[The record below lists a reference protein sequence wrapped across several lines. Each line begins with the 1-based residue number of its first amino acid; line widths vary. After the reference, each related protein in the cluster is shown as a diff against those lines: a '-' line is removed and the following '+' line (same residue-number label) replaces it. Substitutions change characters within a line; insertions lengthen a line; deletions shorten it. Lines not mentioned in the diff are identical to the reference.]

1 MQSLIATTFEVVHY
15 IALQAVHYKPLQE
28 VHLSRYNHFSK
39 GETCFRSMWLKRLV
53 SREAIDNVDEY
64 SDRYLEEQPEA
75 RLDELDHGNPMS
87 FHTIRTSFCRM
98 VFPFISPKVSHC
110 VLSRPMVS
118 QCINNLG
125 MFGWAFAVEMQ

>member
-1 MQSLIATTFEVVHY
+1 M
-15 IALQAVHYKPLQE
+15 LQV
-28 VHLSRYNHFSK
+28 FSK

-64 SDRYLEEQPEA
+64 SDRYIEEQPEA

-125 MFGWAFAVEMQ
+125 MFGWPRGLCSRNAVEKSLKNFQNGIKQYQFGSLYKEI

>member
-1 MQSLIATTFEVVHY
+1 M
-15 IALQAVHYKPLQE
+15 LQV
-28 VHLSRYNHFSK
+28 FSK

-64 SDRYLEEQPEA
+64 SDRYIEEQPEA

-125 MFGWAFAVEMQ
+125 MFGWSRGLCSRNAVEKSLKNFQNGIKQYQFGSLYKEI